1 MIRVKTT
8 AIILAGGV
16 GKRMGAPMPKQFLEI
31 KGKPVLVHTIS
42 NFQRN
47 GSIDSVV
54 VVCVPDWIDRT
65 KELIEQYGLT
75 KVSAVIPGGETSHD
89 STRNGMFHL
98 RNELGEGDIVIVHD
112 AARPILPQKA
122 IDEML
127 RIAKN
132 EGNASLAIPCYET
145 VIYTDDQLSGNKEL
159 DRSHLM
165 RVQTPQA
172 YEYRGILDL
181 YERAEREDRHDFIY
195 ADIVAVEYGM
205 TVYFSKGFAN
215 NIKITKQED
224 IPLCEYLMGIPEDQL
239 FDL

>member
-1 MIRVKTT
+1 MKTV
-8 AIILAGGV
+8 ALILAGGI
-16 GKRMGAPMPKQFLEI
+16 GKRMGVSLPKQFLEI
-31 KGKPVLVHTIS
+31 KGKPVLVHTLS

-47 GSIDSVV
+47 DSVDSIV
-54 VVCVPDWIDRT
+54 VVCVSDWIEYTWDLV
-65 KELIEQYGLT
+65 KKYNLS
-75 KVSAVIPGGETSHD
+75 KVEAIIPGGDTSHD
-89 STRNGMFHL
+89 STRNGIFHL
-98 RNELGEGDIVIVHD
+98 RRTLGKGDVVIIHD

-127 RIAKN
+127 RIAKDS
-132 EGNASLAIPCYET
+132 GNASLAIPCYET
-145 VIYTDDQLSGNKEL
+145 VTYTDDQLSGNKAL

-172 YEYRGILDL
+172 YEYSSILEL
-181 YERAEREDRHDFIY
+181 YERAEKEDRHDFIY

-205 TVYFSKGFAN
+205 TVYFSKGFTN

-224 IPLCEYLMGIPEDQL
+224 IPLCEYLMDIPEDQL

>member
-1 MIRVKTT
+1 MKTV
-8 AIILAGGV
+8 ALILAGGI
-16 GKRMGAPMPKQFLEI
+16 GKRMGVSLPKQFLEI
-31 KGKPVLVHTIS
+31 KGKPVLVHTLS

-47 GSIDSVV
+47 DSVDSIV
-54 VVCVPDWIDRT
+54 VVCVSDWIEYTWDLVN
-65 KELIEQYGLT
+65 KYNLS
-75 KVSAVIPGGETSHD
+75 KVEAIIPGGDTSHD
-89 STRNGMFHL
+89 STRNGIFHL
-98 RNELGEGDIVIVHD
+98 RRTLGKGDVVIIHD

-127 RIAKN
+127 RIAKDN
-132 EGNASLAIPCYET
+132 GNASLAIPCYET

-172 YEYRGILDL
+172 YEYSSILEL
-181 YERAEREDRHDFIY
+181 YERAEKEDRHDFIY

-205 TVYFSKGFAN
+205 TVYFSKGFTN

-224 IPLCEYLMGIPEDQL
+224 IPLCEYLMDIPEDQL

>member
-1 MIRVKTT
+1 MKTV
-8 AIILAGGV
+8 ALILAGGI
-16 GKRMGAPMPKQFLEI
+16 GKRMGVSLPKQFFFFFL
-31 KGKPVLVHTIS
+31 KPVLVHTLS

-47 GSIDSVV
+47 DSVNSIV
-54 VVCVPDWIDRT
+54 VVCVSDWIEYTWDLV
-65 KELIEQYGLT
+65 KKYNLS
-75 KVSAVIPGGETSHD
+75 KVEAIIPGGDTSHD
-89 STRNGMFHL
+89 STRNGIFHL
-98 RNELGEGDIVIVHD
+98 RRTLGKGDVVIIHD

-127 RIAKN
+127 RIAKDN
-132 EGNASLAIPCYET
+132 GNASLAIPCYET

-172 YEYRGILDL
+172 YEYSSILEL
-181 YERAEREDRHDFIY
+181 YERAEKEDRHDFIY

-205 TVYFSKGFAN
+205 TVYFSKGFTN

-224 IPLCEYLMGIPEDQL
+224 IPLCEYLMDIPEDQL

>member
-1 MIRVKTT
+1 MKTV
-8 AIILAGGV
+8 ALILAGGI
-16 GKRMGAPMPKQFLEI
+16 GKRMGVSLPKQFLEI
-31 KGKPVLVHTIS
+31 KGKPVLVHTLS

-47 GSIDSVV
+47 DSVDSIV
-54 VVCVPDWIDRT
+54 VVCVSDWIEYTWDLVN
-65 KELIEQYGLT
+65 KYNLS
-75 KVSAVIPGGETSHD
+75 KVEAIIPGGDTSHD
-89 STRNGMFHL
+89 STRNGIFHL
-98 RNELGEGDIVIVHD
+98 RRTLGKGDMVIIHD

-127 RIAKN
+127 RIAKDN
-132 EGNASLAIPCYET
+132 GNASLAIPCYET

-172 YEYRGILDL
+172 YEYSSILEL
-181 YERAEREDRHDFIY
+181 YERAEKEDRHDFIY

-205 TVYFSKGFAN
+205 TVYFSKGFTN

-224 IPLCEYLMGIPEDQL
+224 IPLCEYLMDIPEDQL

>member
-1 MIRVKTT
+1 MKTV
-8 AIILAGGV
+8 ALILAGGI
-16 GKRMGAPMPKQFLEI
+16 GKRMGVSLPKQFLEI
-31 KGKPVLVHTIS
+31 KGKPVLVHTLS

-47 GSIDSVV
+47 DSVNSIV
-54 VVCVPDWIDRT
+54 VVCVSDWIEYTWDLV
-65 KELIEQYGLT
+65 KKYNLS
-75 KVSAVIPGGETSHD
+75 KVEAIIPGGDTSHD
-89 STRNGMFHL
+89 STRNGIFHL
-98 RNELGEGDIVIVHD
+98 RKTLGKGDVVIIHD

-127 RIAKN
+127 RIAKDN
-132 EGNASLAIPCYET
+132 GNASLAIPCYET

-172 YEYRGILDL
+172 YEYSSILEL
-181 YERAEREDRHDFIY
+181 YERAEKEDRHDFIY

-205 TVYFSKGFAN
+205 TVYFSKGFTN

-224 IPLCEYLMGIPEDQL
+224 IPLCEYLMDIPEDQL